1 MYGALDRGASGGYL
15 ENVFRYAAKTLFGV
29 TIEGGKKN
37 RTEEKLKT
45 SFFFFVISIVFVFHG
60 INNIYYALVMLC

>member
-29 TIEGGKKN
+29 TIEGGKNEQK
-37 RTEEKLKT
+37 KIKK
-45 SFFFFVISIVFVFHG
+45 SFFFF
-60 INNIYYALVMLC
+60 L